1 MKKYFLLIIT
11 IVALSQLSTYAQ
23 APPDSILKKYVTS
36 SSKEKSNVISSYLNY
51 FNKNDS
57 QFIKKSLELIK
68 YFEKQNDD
76 KGAHATKFFLMRF
89 FTSKNDFVTALDIAF
104 PFLSKSKKKD
114 YRGIR
119 DYDGMVLALN
129 VIVGVYY
136 ETKNYTEAIKYLKE
150 LTAIDLRFNDKK
162 SLSNNY
168 NWIGAIY
175 ATAFM
180 PDSGLAYSQ
189 QSVNIDNELKDSFH
203 LKFSLST
210 LAENY
215 IARGDYDLAMPF
227 LKKAILIYKD
237 SSIGFYEYIYNDYA
251 QAYLGMK
258 KYDSSIY
265 YAHQSLSFSVRE
277 NYISI
282 SDQQRSYEYL
292 YKAFDAMG
300 RQDSSN
306 KYFRLGAV
314 LKDSIFSI
322 ENVKAIEVIGYRDLM
337 RQINAK
343 DERKQIIQYALI
355 VLGIVT
361 FILLFFLFSRSIV
374 VTEKWISFFG
384 ILGLLIIF
392 EFINLLIH
400 PFLEEKTDH
409 SPILMLLALVAIAS
423 LLIPM
428 HHRIEKWIKDK
439 ITKKNK
445 TIRLEHAKKTI
456 EQLNEKHIQTK
467 DENE

>member
-1 MKKYFLLIIT
+1 MKKYFLLLIT
-11 IVALSQLSTYAQ
+11 IAALSQLSTYAQ
-23 APPDSILKKYVTS
+23 APPDSVLNKFATSDLNLKIS
-36 SSKEKSNVISSYLNY
+36 EISSYLNH

-57 QFIKKSLELIK
+57 LVTIKSGELIA
-68 YFEKQNDD
+68 YFQKQNDD
-76 KGAHATKFFLMRF
+76 NGVYYTKYFIINRLIE
-89 FTSKNDFVTALDIAF
+89 KNDYATALDMALQVLLLNKIWN
-104 PFLSKSKKKD
+104 D
-114 YRGIR
+114 TIGILNTINIMVSA
-119 DYDGMVLALN
+119 YDKTA
-129 VIVGVYY
+129 
-136 ETKNYTEAIKYLKE
+136 NYTEAIKYLKE
-150 LTAIDLRFNDKK
+150 LTPIYLSMNDKK
-162 SLSNNY
+162 SLSYTYNN
-168 NWIGAIY
+168 IGAIY
-175 ATAFM
+175 AKTFM
-180 PDSGLAYSQ
+180 PDSGLAYGQ
-189 QSVNIDNELKDSFH
+189 QSVNIDYALKDSFH
-203 LKFSLST
+203 LKSSLST

-227 LKKAILIYKD
+227 LKKAILIFKD
-237 SSIGFYEYIYNDYA
+237 SSIGFYQYIYNDYA
-251 QAYLGMK
+251 QVYLGMK
-258 KYDSSIY
+258 KYDSSTY
-265 YAHQSLSFSVRE
+265 YAHQALSFAVQE
-277 NYISI
+277 NGISE
-282 SDQQRSYEYL
+282 QLRTYEYL

-306 KYFRLGAV
+306 KYFRLRAV
-314 LKDSIFSI
+314 LKDSLFSV
-322 ENVKAIEVIGYRDLM
+322 EKVKAIEASGFRSLL
-337 RQINAK
+337 RQKEFDTEKRKYK
-343 DERKQIIQYALI
+343 DERKQNIQYALI